1 MYETVLDEFEARD
14 LSLATL
20 AELALIGNTAARYGG
35 LATAPD
41 DAAAGPI
48 TITVVRLPVP
58 LPEGRLVD
66 STTPGNRDAPEI
78 DLPET

>member
-58 LPEGRLVD
+58 PPVAQIVGPPTLTD
-66 STTPGNRDAPEI
+66 SWEP
-78 DLPET
+78 